1 MSHPRILLTAAS
13 SGSGK
18 TTIVSGILQA
28 LTDRGLKV
36 SSFKCGPDYI
46 DPMFHSKAIGTKS
59 RNLDTYFVPEDVMR
73 YLFVRSAEGSD
84 ISVIEGAMGFYDGI
98 SSDSAEG
105 SSYDISEKLR
115 SPVILIADC
124 KGASLSCAAQIKGFR
139 EFRDNRI
146 AGVIM
151 NRMSRRTYEKLKPL
165 VERELGVKVIGYV
178 PVTKDFTLE
187 SRHLGLVMPDEMA
200 DIREKLSELAKL
212 LEATVDLDALL
223 SIAGT
228 AEAISWTEPPVRTA
242 DGCARIGVA
251 SDEAFC
257 FEYADNIELLE
268 RCGAEIIRFSPLHDD
283 RLPDVDGLILY
294 GGYPELK
301 AEDLSSNRSMIEDIR
316 SKLGS
321 GMPCLAEC
329 GGFMYLGKEL
339 TDPEGRTWPMA
350 GVIDSRFS
358 DSGRLSRFGYA
369 EISSDEDSVILP
381 AHGTVRG
388 HEFHRWDGDDCG
400 SAFRAVKT
408 DGRSYMCM
416 FSEGGI
422 TAGFPH
428 LYYYSNPEVPCRF
441 VEACI
446 RYSEKA
452 R

>member
-1 MSHPRILLTAAS
+1 MSYPRVLIAAAS

-18 TTIVSGILQA
+18 TTVVSGILQA
-28 LTDRGLKV
+28 LTNRGLRV

-59 RNLDTYFVPEDVMR
+59 RNLDTYFVPEGVMR
-73 YLFVRSAEGSD
+73 YLFARSAEGSD
-84 ISVIEGAMGFYDGI
+84 ISVIEGVMGFYDGTGA
-98 SSDSAEG
+98 DSTEG
-105 SSYDISEKLR
+105 SSYDISEKLG

-124 KGASLSCAAQIKGFR
+124 KGAALSCVAQIKGFK

-165 VERELGVKVIGYV
+165 AERELGVKVIGYL

-187 SRHLGLVMPDEMA
+187 SRHLGLVMPDELA
-200 DIREKLSELAKL
+200 DIRMKLSELAKL
-212 LEATVDLDALL
+212 IETTVDLDALL

-228 AEAISWTEPPVRTA
+228 AEDISWTEPQIRA
-242 DGCARIGVA
+242 AEGCARIGVA

-268 RCGAEIIRFSPLHDD
+268 RCGAEIVRFSPMHDD
-283 RLPDVDGLILY
+283 RLPDVDGLIFY
-294 GGYPELK
+294 GGYPELR
-301 AEDLSSNRSMIEDIR
+301 AGELSSNRSMIEDVR
-316 SKLGS
+316 SKLRS

-329 GGFMYLGKEL
+329 GGFMYLGKEI
-339 TDPEGRTWPMA
+339 TDPEGRAWPMA

-369 EISSDEDSVILP
+369 EISSDEGSAILP
-381 AHGTVRG
+381 AGGTVRG

-408 DGRSYMCM
+408 DGSSYRCM

-441 VEACI
+441 VEACAE
-446 RYSEKA
+446 YSK
-452 R
+452 RSC